1 MTIPTP
7 PYAAMDGI
15 LRRTRHLILDFDGP
29 VCTLYARK
37 PARLAAD
44 RLREILAPHIREIP
58 SAVATA
64 TDPLA
69 VLAYAAGIS
78 PQLAEQADA
87 ELTRYELSAAA
98 TAQPAGYSHDVIA
111 SAREGHRTITVIS
124 ACSARAVLAY
134 LDRASLDELVGLVV
148 GRPGDAPEAAAERH
162 LVGRALSALSAD
174 PATCTLVAESASV
187 LASARASGIATIAY
201 ARTQAVQNLTSAHAE
216 ATVTSLADLVLRLR
230 ALPLPNWAVLG
241 QGGTASG
248 AAGPA
253 PAPGSAPPRPAWH
266 AAGQCV
272 VRLAADNAIP
282 ASSRVSSPLWI
293 SRSNSSS
300 ELPVA
305 CTAAARTSPPRF
317 LASLASSSRIRTA
330 IGSSSGPRVA
340 PTTAPIGAA
349 GPEIAAPTSAPS
361 PDAVARS

>member
-124 ACSARAVLAY
+124 GSARAVLAY

-148 GRPGDAPEAAAERH
+148 GRTGDAPEAAAERH